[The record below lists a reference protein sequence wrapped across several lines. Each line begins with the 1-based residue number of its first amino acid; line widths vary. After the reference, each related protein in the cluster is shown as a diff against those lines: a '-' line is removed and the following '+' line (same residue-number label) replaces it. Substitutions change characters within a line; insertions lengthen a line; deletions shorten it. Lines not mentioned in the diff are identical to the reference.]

1 MLDQIA
7 QAIHSTKEEVYRIAV
22 KHVGVFDTLSST
34 GPEEFIRFREKW
46 ESNGLGWFVEIVDE
60 ELLVFNA
67 YYGSSRYNKEEMNV
81 LIDYVVQECKELG
94 IETKDDEEINS
105 LIKEWGDK

>member
-1 MLDQIA
+1 
-7 QAIHSTKEEVYRIAV
+7 
-22 KHVGVFDTLSST
+22 
-34 GPEEFIRFREKW
+34 
-46 ESNGLGWFVEIVDE
+46 VEMVDE

>member
-1 MLDQIA
+1 MKKRTWYGIWSMMLAMMLVLTCMTGIA
-7 QAIHSTKEEVYRIAV
+7 SAQETEAEADDMTY
-22 KHVGVFDTLSST
+22 
-34 GPEEFIRFREKW
+34 
-46 ESNGLGWFVEIVDE
+46 E
-60 ELLVFNA
+60 ELFPEWNPEAPAL
-67 YYGSSRYNKEEMNV
+67 NV